1 MPKVGMEPLRK
12 QQVIN
17 ATMACIHEEGIART
31 SLQRIAG
38 RAGITPGL
46 ILHYFDGKDG
56 LFEAVYHDLYARL
69 EEETTRRLD
78 RATTPTGR
86 LFAVLEAQVC
96 AEMVEPHIVSTWF
109 TLGAKAP
116 ETPAL
121 ARMETINTRQ
131 LTDSLTGILR
141 ETGQPQVEAKEV
153 SEELIALIYGL
164 WTNLAHK
171 TISTPEEA
179 RAILFRFIRARVP
192 KLAKQFDPA
201 GGI

>member
-1 MPKVGMEPLRK
+1 MEPLRRR
-12 QQVIN
+12 QVID

-46 ILHYFDGKDG
+46 ILHYFNGKDG
-56 LFEAVYHDLYARL
+56 LFQAVYQDLYTRL
-69 EEETTRRLD
+69 EEETVRRLD
-78 RATTPTGR
+78 KAETPADR
-86 LFAVLEAQVC
+86 LFALLEAQVC
-96 AEMVEPHIVSTWF
+96 AEMVAPHIVSTWF

-121 ARMETINTRQ
+121 ARMEAINTRQ
-131 LTDSLTGILR
+131 LSDNLTGILK
-141 ETGQPQVEAKEV
+141 ETGQPQAEAKEI

-171 TISTPEEA
+171 TISTPEQA
-179 RAILFRFIRARVP
+179 RAILFRYIRARAP
-192 KLAKQFDPA
+192 HLA
-201 GGI
+201 G